1 MHCHECGADLPGA
14 ETCRDRF
21 HALLAAEAT
30 NDELRRMHGLT
41 VLTYYLQHPS
51 LTKPWFQVYGAQ
63 VLQRVFAQGERWQ
76 DVLLAAHPRGVGRR
90 RAEAAIKR
98 LKRGAP
104 RTMPD
109 WVIARPIPGEL
120 SVLSVDPTAL
130 AGQAES
136 VMAWTRSVADHRYL
150 RLVAAG

>member
-1 MHCHECGADLPGA
+1 
-14 ETCRDRF
+14 
-21 HALLAAEAT
+21 
-30 NDELRRMHGLT
+30 
-41 VLTYYLQHPS
+41 
-51 LTKPWFQVYGAQ
+51 
-63 VLQRVFAQGERWQ
+63 
-76 DVLLAAHPRGVGRR
+76 
-90 RAEAAIKR
+90 
-98 LKRGAP
+98 
-104 RTMPD
+104 MPD